1 MDYIQELRA
10 LVGSRP
16 IIMVGAAILIT
27 DHLGQVLLH
36 QRSDNGLWGIPGGA
50 MEPGESVEA
59 TARREAWEETGLE
72 VRSMKLFGVFS
83 GPEFFYEYPNGDQVH
98 NVTVAFSCSAYHGI
112 LTLNSE
118 GTCLRFFHPEE
129 IHLSQV
135 SPPVRTIL
143 AQYIKSLPHY
153 S

>member
-1 MDYIQELRA
+1 MNYIQELRT
-10 LVGSRP
+10 LVGNRP
-16 IIMVGAAILIT
+16 IILIGAAVLIT
-27 DHLGQVLLH
+27 DHRGHVLLH
-36 QRSDNGLWGIPGGA
+36 QRADNGLWGIPGGA
-50 MEPGESVEA
+50 MEPGEPVEA
-59 TARREAWEETGLE
+59 TARREVREETGLE
-72 VRSMKLFGVFS
+72 VRTMKLFGVFS
-83 GPEFFYEYPNGDQVH
+83 GPEFFYEYPNGDQVY
-98 NVTVAFSCSAYHGI
+98 NVTVVFCSSDHRGT

-118 GTCLRFFHPEE
+118 GTSLRFFQPEE